1 LNVHAT
7 NSPSFGNAPQNAQN
21 HPSGAIDK
29 KKITR
34 VATQWYRTVRVLL
47 LLLIASALVET
58 SVYAQN
64 KEPISLAEYSEKLH
78 DVSTLLT
85 DPADPAKALAGAE
98 IMMMDVRAIRLPSGA
113 IVVPHSLIK
122 SSTKPT
128 EDNSDSD
135 VVTEP
140 AQLAAATL
148 QRVQLAIQQIE
159 LAAEDN
165 TDARLDA
172 LESVFALPQF
182 SQSETLW
189 QRFTNWIYELIA
201 RFWPSGNGISP
212 TLGQLIAWAVVI
224 IGGIGLIILLSYWLQ
239 GLFGSFA
246 KDAATRQQNVDGTGV
261 PLSASQA
268 RQQASQY
275 AQTGNYR
282 EAVRSLY
289 LSSLL
294 SMEES
299 GVIRY
304 DRSLT
309 NREVLNQLHTRTT
322 ADNTTDNEAVEE
334 HLRPIVETFDAV
346 WYGVREPDATTFESY
361 EQEIDGLAA
370 VVKSNKS
377 TSRES
382 ESTLQR
388 SGQGPE

>member
-1 LNVHAT
+1 M
-7 NSPSFGNAPQNAQN
+7 
-21 HPSGAIDK
+21 
-29 KKITR
+29 R

-246 KDAATRQQNVDGTGV
+246 KDAATRQQNADGTGV

-322 ADNTTDNEAVEE
+322 AENTTGNEAVEE